1 MSPLLWCKGGSR
13 PSEPSRDTLPLP
25 HCSACIHDIF
35 LPWGPTISSCLFY
48 VRYWKML
55 CMITLFTGVP
65 RPDSSY
71 ILGSCPLP
79 LYLRCNCCLR
89 SAAYPDPVLEGGVQ
103 RARGGERSREKSP
116 DYWQANASSILL
128 SLSPLQH
135 IVLASLP
142 LRTKVNIKRC
152 ICEIVLLL
160 HRRKSTPLQHIIL
173 ARLPLWSKVMHW
185 QNNTGCIWKEWH
197 CVFYLLKYIFWRLF
211 SISCD
216 CSSLPWS
223 CCQGLSWER
232 IAFYSAPCSYD

>member
-1 MSPLLWCKGGSR
+1 MRRWFPAEWAFSWHSSSPLLLCLCPRYLPPLRSNHQFLSSFKLDLNCFGQNLFCWKT
-13 PSEPSRDTLPLP
+13 TLVP
-25 HCSACIHDIF
+25 
-35 LPWGPTISSCLFY
+35 
-48 VRYWKML
+48 
-55 CMITLFTGVP
+55 GVP
-65 RPDSSY
+65 RPYSSHL
-71 ILGSCPLP
+71 LGSCPLP
-79 LYLRCNCCLR
+79 LHLRCNSCLR
-89 SAAYPDPVLEGGVQ
+89 SAAHPDPVLEGGVQ
-103 RARGGERSREKSP
+103 RARGGEGPREESS
-116 DYWQANASSILL
+116 DYWQADASSLL
-128 SLSPLQH
+128 LPLSPLQH

-152 ICEIVLLL
+152 IGEIVLLL

-211 SISCD
+211 SISCGR
-216 CSSLPWS
+216 SSLPWS